1 MKNLFFNIADIQF
14 HMKVPKK
21 ILGKEYE
28 SFYTNTGIDPII
40 NILVKPQFFIR
51 DPRGKLIHDRELEWY
66 INLNNDYCHCLV
78 MRDEK
83 TSRLAAKMKANREW
97 TDIIISYNPKYPNI
111 DFVIHILLVEI
122 VFRNRILFHN
132 GLVVHA
138 SAVCYKDYCVVFTA
152 PSGTGKTTHAQLW
165 EKYLGAVVINDDHP
179 AIKLIN
185 NKPVVYGTPWAGSTY
200 KYKNTH
206 APLKAI
212 VILEKAPF
220 NSIRKLNSDEIIN
233 HLLPRCFLPYYD
245 KELMKKAMD
254 LFESMISK
262 VPVYLLKCR
271 PDQEAVNVAVK
282 EIENLNGGI
291 L

>member
-1 MKNLFFNIADIQF
+1 MIA
-14 HMKVPKK
+14 PKK
-21 ILGKEYE
+21 ILGNEYV
-28 SFYTNTGIDPII
+28 SFYNNSGIKSNI
-40 NILVKPQFFIR
+40 NILIKPRLYIR
-51 DPRGKLIHDRELEWY
+51 EPRGNLIHDRELEWY
-66 INLNNDYCHCLV
+66 INPNDDYYHYLV

-83 TSRLAAKMKANREW
+83 TSKLVAKMKANREW

-111 DFVIHILLVEI
+111 EFLIHILLVGI
-122 VFRNRILFHN
+122 VFRNRIIFHD
-132 GLVVHA
+132 GIVVHA
-138 SAVCYKDYCVVFTA
+138 SAVCYKDYCVVFPA
-152 PSGTGKTTHAQLW
+152 PSGTGKSTHAQLW
-165 EKYLGAVVINDDHP
+165 EKYLDAVVINDDHP
-179 AIKLIN
+179 AIKIID
-185 NKPVVYGTPWAGSTY
+185 NKPVVFGTPWAGSTY

-212 VILEKAPF
+212 VILEQAPF

-262 VPVYLLKCR
+262 VPVYMLKCR

>member
-1 MKNLFFNIADIQF
+1 MAKLFFNIADIQF
-14 HMKVPKK
+14 HMKAPKK

-28 SFYTNTGIDPII
+28 SFYNNTGIDPIT
-40 NILVKPQFFIR
+40 NILIKPRFFIR
-51 DPRGKLIHDRELEWY
+51 EPKGKLIHDHELEWY
-66 INLNNDYCHCLV
+66 INPNDDYCHCLV

-83 TSRLAAKMKANREW
+83 KSKLVAKMKANKVW
-97 TDIIISYNPKYPNI
+97 TDIFISFNPKYPNI
-111 DFVIHILLVEI
+111 NFVIHILLVEI

-165 EKYLGAVVINDDHP
+165 EKYLDAVVINDDHP

-212 VILEKAPF
+212 VILEQAPF
-220 NSIRKLNSDEIIN
+220 NNIQKLQFQDIIN
-233 HLLPRCFLPYYD
+233 HFLPRCFLPYYD
-245 KELMKKAMD
+245 KKLMKKAMD

-282 EIENLNGGI
+282 EIENLNGGM